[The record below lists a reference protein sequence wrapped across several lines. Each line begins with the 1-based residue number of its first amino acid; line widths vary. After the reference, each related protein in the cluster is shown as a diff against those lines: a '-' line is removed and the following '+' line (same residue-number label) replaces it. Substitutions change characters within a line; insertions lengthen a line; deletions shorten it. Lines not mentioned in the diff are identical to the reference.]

1 MLQWEILEVKNL
13 AMSCSRQSAAPFRDA
28 ALARQWLAYLSLML
42 HLSLCSGRLDTGLR
56 PHLYIPFMELIN
68 GFLAPWFSGS
78 R

>member
-1 MLQWEILEVKNL
+1 MGNPGGQEPGNELFAAV
-13 AMSCSRQSAAPFRDA
+13 SRPISGCCTGPAA
-28 ALARQWLAYLSLML
+28 ARYLSLML